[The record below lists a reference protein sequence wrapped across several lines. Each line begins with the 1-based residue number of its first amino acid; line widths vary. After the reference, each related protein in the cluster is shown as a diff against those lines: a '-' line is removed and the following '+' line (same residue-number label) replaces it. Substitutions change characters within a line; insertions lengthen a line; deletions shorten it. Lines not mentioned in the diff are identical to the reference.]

1 MKNSELQYLT
11 DYSPADKP
19 WDVHRSISDDVGGI
33 YLRAAG
39 FERYGERVEG
49 CSGILRFGWS
59 TNEETGETCLRLRD
73 ARFCRV
79 RHCPICQWRRSLM
92 WQARFYQSLPRIV
105 ADYPDARWM
114 FLTLTVRNC
123 AIGELGEMLNR
134 MNAAFQRMKVRKDF
148 LAVQGW
154 IRTTEVTRGSD
165 GSAHPH
171 FHTLMMVPPGM
182 LNGKSYVKHE
192 RWVELWRECLR
203 VDYDPNVD
211 VRAVKPRKP
220 KDGESLACA
229 TAELVRGAVAETL
242 KYSTKPAD
250 MVADPEWF
258 LELTRQT
265 HKRRFVATGGV
276 LKDVFQ
282 LERET
287 NEDLIMADGMAEGAD
302 DGSRLAFSWRT
313 EAKKYRRDR
322 AMDKSEQK

>member
-1 MKNSELQYLT
+1 S
-11 DYSPADKP
+11 DAP
-19 WDVHRSISDDVGGI
+19 WDAHRSVSDDVGGI
-33 YLRAAG
+33 YLLAAEY
-39 FERYGERVEG
+39 ERYGARMALCG
-49 CSGILRFGWS
+49 GLLRFGWS
-59 TNEETGETCLRLRD
+59 TLKETGETRLRLRE
-73 ARFCRV
+73 AHFCRV
-79 RHCPICQWRRSLM
+79 RHCPVCQWRRSLM

-134 MNAAFQRMKVRKDF
+134 MNAAFQRLKDRKEF
-148 LAVQGW
+148 RPVQGW
-154 IRTTEVTRGSD
+154 IRTTEVTRSSD

-171 FHTLMMVPPGM
+171 FHTLMMVPPSM
-182 LNGKSYVKHE
+182 LSGDGYVKHA

-203 VDYDPNVD
+203 VSYDPNVD

-220 KDGESLACA
+220 KDGESLAGA

-265 HKRRFVATGGV
+265 HKRRFVATGGA
-276 LKDVFQ
+276 LKDVLKLDQ
-282 LERET
+282 ET
-287 NEDLIMADGMAEGAD
+287 DADMVIGDDISEGDD
-302 DGSRLAFSWRT
+302 DGSRIAFEWKT
-313 EAKKYRRDR
+313 EVRKYRRSPTK
-322 AMDKSEQK
+322 DKTESD